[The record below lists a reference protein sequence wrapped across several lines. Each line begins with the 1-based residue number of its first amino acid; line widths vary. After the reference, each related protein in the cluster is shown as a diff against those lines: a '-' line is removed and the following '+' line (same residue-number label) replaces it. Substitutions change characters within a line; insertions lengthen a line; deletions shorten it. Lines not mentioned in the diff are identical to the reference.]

1 MLKFYQCNHCK
12 QLIIKLLETKV
23 PVMCCGEP
31 MKELIPNTHEGA
43 GEKHVPVI
51 TQEGNKVTVT
61 VGSVAHPMVEVHY
74 ITMII
79 LETTT
84 GYQVKHLT
92 PDMEPTATFTIN
104 DGEEVVNAYEYC
116 NLHSL
121 WSAR

>member
-51 TQEGNKVTVT
+51 TQ
-61 VGSVAHPMVEVHY
+61 
-74 ITMII
+74 
-79 LETTT
+79 
-84 GYQVKHLT
+84 
-92 PDMEPTATFTIN
+92 
-104 DGEEVVNAYEYC
+104 
-116 NLHSL
+116 
-121 WSAR
+121 